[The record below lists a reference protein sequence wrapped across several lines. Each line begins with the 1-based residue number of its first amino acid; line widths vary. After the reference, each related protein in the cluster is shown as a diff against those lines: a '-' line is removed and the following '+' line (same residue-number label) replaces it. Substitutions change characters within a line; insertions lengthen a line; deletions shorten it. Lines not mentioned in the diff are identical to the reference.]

1 MEVIIQII
9 IVIVIIS
16 SVLKQ
21 IKAVS
26 DKSGDL
32 GKTKLPGQDVDE
44 DDTVKPASR
53 TARKPSAVV
62 LPQEP
67 VRSRPSPISFP
78 VIIEHEEA
86 AAEPGQSIHQ
96 IGEPEIPSV
105 VDATD
110 FNQTE
115 STESEPYMPTG
126 TGEETPS
133 ERIHSAAIT
142 ASRSALQVP
151 GFSGREVTNGI
162 IMREILGP
170 PVSLREGE
178 LL

>member
-1 MEVIIQII
+1 MDVIIQII

-32 GKTKLPGQDVDE
+32 GKTKLPGRDVDM
-44 DDTVKPASR
+44 DDTVKPTAR
-53 TARKPSAVV
+53 TVRKPSAAPS
-62 LPQEP
+62 PQEP
-67 VRSRPSPISFP
+67 VLRRPRPLTFP
-78 VIIEHEEA
+78 VNIEYEEA
-86 AAEPGQSIHQ
+86 DAVVNEAD
-96 IGEPEIPSV
+96 SV
-105 VDATD
+105 
-110 FNQTE
+110 E
-115 STESEPYMPTG
+115 LEPYMPDDTDAEM
-126 TGEETPS
+126 TS
-133 ERIHSAAIT
+133 ELIHSAALT
-142 ASRSALQVP
+142 ASRPAPPVNPVP
-151 GFSGREVTNGI
+151 VFSGQEVTRGI

>member
-1 MEVIIQII
+1 MDVIIQII

-32 GKTKLPGQDVDE
+32 GKPKPPGQGFDM
-44 DDTVKPASR
+44 DDTVKPAAR
-53 TARKPSAVV
+53 TTKNPSAVV

-67 VRSRPSPISFP
+67 VRSRPGPISFP
-78 VIIEHEEA
+78 VTIEEEDFA
-86 AAEPGQSIHQ
+86 AVIDQTDSS
-96 IGEPEIPSV
+96 EI
-105 VDATD
+105 
-110 FNQTE
+110 
-115 STESEPYMPTG
+115 EPYMLDG
-126 TGEETPS
+126 TGEEMPPEPIQSDAFTS
-133 ERIHSAAIT
+133 
-142 ASRSALQVP
+142 SRPAPPVNPYLD
-151 GFSGREVTNGI
+151 FSGQEVTRGI